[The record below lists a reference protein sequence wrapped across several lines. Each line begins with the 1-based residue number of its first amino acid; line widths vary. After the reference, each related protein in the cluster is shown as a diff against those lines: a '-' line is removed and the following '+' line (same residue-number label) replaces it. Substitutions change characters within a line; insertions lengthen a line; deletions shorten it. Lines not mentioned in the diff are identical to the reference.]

1 MLKRLY
7 IQNYALISKL
17 NLDFNEGLNVITG
30 ETGAG
35 KSILIGALGLI
46 LGNRADN
53 RSINSNN
60 SKCVIEG
67 SFDSSS
73 KLVLSFL
80 ENNDLDIE
88 NELQIR
94 REINKN
100 GKSRAFINDTPV
112 SLSTLKELSSLL
124 VDVNSQNQSYIFRN
138 SDFQLAM
145 LDDLSES
152 IEVLQEYKELYTD
165 FKAKKKLLKNLVAK
179 EEESIKHKDFIQFQ
193 FDELSEANLTDGE
206 DVELKS
212 KLEWMDNAEM
222 IKQTLFETTQSL
234 SLGDEAMITKLE
246 LIISQ
251 LSSLN
256 KFQEKYYELQQRLD
270 SVLIE
275 LQDIAAEYESMF
287 EETEFDP
294 QQHIIVQERNDLVIR
309 LQQKHRK
316 NSVTELLTVLSDFEE
331 ELQSIDNV
339 SDGIIALKLEINEIE
354 KKLKKVAN
362 KLSAK
367 RKKAISSIEKKIRES
382 LHSLG
387 MKDAIF
393 VIEIKQSE
401 VFTESG
407 IDVVNFL
414 FSSNKGHS
422 PDLVSKIASGGELSR
437 LVLSLKALYSSNKA
451 LPTVIFDEIDTG
463 VSGDIASKVG
473 SVMKQM
479 SENMQVIA
487 ITHLPQIAAKHD
499 WHYKVYKKEVDGITH
514 SDIKLLNTNESIEE
528 IALMISGDSQSKQA
542 LKMANE
548 LMN

>member
-1 MLKRLY
+1 MLKSLY
-7 IQNYALISKL
+7 IQNYALINKL
-17 NLDFNEGLNVITG
+17 NLDFNKGLNVITG

-46 LGNRADN
+46 LGNRADG
-53 RSINSNN
+53 RTNN
-60 SKCVIEG
+60 TNGNKCIIEG

-73 KLVLSFL
+73 KPVLSFL
-80 ENNDLDIE
+80 ENNNLDIE

-112 SLSTLKELSSLL
+112 SLSILKELSSLL
-124 VDVNSQNQSYIFRN
+124 VDVNSQNQSYMFRN
-138 SDFQLAM
+138 SDFQMAM

-152 IEVLQEYKELYTD
+152 TELLQEYKQLYAN
-165 FKAKKKLLKNLVAK
+165 FKIKKKILKDLILT

-193 FDELSEANLTDGE
+193 FDELSEAKLIDSE
-206 DVELKS
+206 DDELKS
-212 KLEWMDNAEM
+212 KLEWMDNAET
-222 IKQTLFETTQSL
+222 IKQTLFETTQAL
-234 SLGDEAMITKLE
+234 SLGDETVVEKLE

-251 LSSLN
+251 LTSLN
-256 KFQEKYYELQQRLD
+256 KFQEKYNDLQQRLN

-275 LQDIAAEYESMF
+275 VQDIAAEYENMF

-294 QQHIIVQERNDLVIR
+294 QQHIIVKERNDLILR

-316 NSVTELLTVLSDFEE
+316 NSVSELLDVLSGFED

-339 SDGIIALKLEINEIE
+339 SDRIIALRLEIEELE
-354 KKLKKVAN
+354 KKLKEVAN
-362 KLSAK
+362 KLSLK
-367 RKKAISSIEKKIRES
+367 RKQAIKRIEKKIVKS

-387 MKDAIF
+387 MKDAVFLID
-393 VIEIKQSE
+393 IKQLE

-407 IDVVNFL
+407 IDIVNFL

-422 PDLVSKIASGGELSR
+422 PGLVSKIASGGELSR

-451 LPTVIFDEIDTG
+451 LPTVIFDEIDSG
-463 VSGDIASKVG
+463 ISGDIASKVG

-499 WHYKVYKKEVDGITH
+499 WHYKVFKKEVNNITQ
-514 SDIKLLNTNESIEE
+514 SDIRLLSASESIEE
-528 IALMISGDSQSKQA
+528 FAMMISGDSNSKQA
-542 LKMANE
+542 LKMASE